1 MCLQVDYESEEEE
14 TEEEEDKEDQGEL
27 EENAEDTLQESQPE
41 MSAAHVVRSVRG
53 RREERKDEDNLN
65 QMRVNAVLQ
74 SSPAIQRYSFDEEQ
88 QLWCEVCHNW
98 LLFMKTQCYSIPER
112 ESINTNSNGIILSW
126 LQYYDLKHSKC
137 VTITEGPL
145 FMG

>member
-14 TEEEEDKEDQGEL
+14 TEEEDKEDQGEL
-27 EENAEDTLQESQPE
+27 EEENVEDNLQESQPE

-88 QLWCEVCHNW
+88 QLWCEVCLNTFTKLSSLKSHNW
-98 LLFMKTQCYSIPER
+98 LLFMKTQCYSLPER
-112 ESINTNSNGIILSW
+112 ESINTNSNGIVASVL
-126 LQYYDLKHSKC
+126 
-137 VTITEGPL
+137 
-145 FMG
+145 